1 MVYKVVVMILLLWMS
16 DLHLFVCA
24 KEECGRLVKKVID
37 VVMITVSDRTVI
49 TAVVADVVVI
59 GFLLFS
65 FFSVSNIIDCFQ
77 LLLIFSSI

>member
-1 MVYKVVVMILLLWMS
+1 VVVA
-16 DLHLFVCA
+16 VCA
-24 KEECGRLVKKVID
+24 KEECGKLIKVID

-65 FFSVSNIIDCFQ
+65 SNIIDCF
-77 LLLIFSSI
+77 